1 MVRASKSLCSCP
13 HQTLPPRPSLPHGG
27 GHPLSPAHWKLKEQD
42 VTPHSGTYSSHSSL
56 GTSGPQ
62 AGLKQNPISI
72 PQAHLGHRQT
82 CAGSI
87 TPRPRGAGPW
97 AQRTSLMVT
106 FQICVRASSSPYF
119 SFRTG
124 VTNAVR
130 NVSACRKRHRNTIR
144 VDPGELHGAKGRPC
158 PYWFQPTETR
168 PTGPRARHT
177 APRQPK
183 GSWTTSLTPHFGSE
197 ATHSE

>member
-72 PQAHLGHRQT
+72 PQAHLGHHQT
-82 CAGSI
+82 LRWKHHTPTQGCRPLGSAHLTHGDI
-87 TPRPRGAGPW
+87 PDLCESIVLPVLLLQDRSHQRCQECLCLQEE
-97 AQRTSLMVT
+97 AQKYHQSR
-106 FQICVRASSSPYF
+106 
-119 SFRTG
+119 
-124 VTNAVR
+124 
-130 NVSACRKRHRNTIR
+130 
-144 VDPGELHGAKGRPC
+144 
-158 PYWFQPTETR
+158 
-168 PTGPRARHT
+168 
-177 APRQPK
+177 
-183 GSWTTSLTPHFGSE
+183 SW
-197 ATHSE
+197 